1 MAEST
6 AMLDM
11 LCGFAELNLTS
22 SRVWSC
28 PTVREDG
35 ALMIKQGM
43 FNEPCCLK
51 KKKRTHTD
59 QLPLSQYIRSPP
71 HYGRA
76 NR

>member
-43 FNEPCCLK
+43 FDEPCSF

-59 QLPLSQYIRSPP
+59 QLPLTIYQVATPLWQS
-71 HYGRA
+71 
-76 NR
+76 